1 MHTNLN
7 WSYYLLKNNI
17 DPLLMSRLQ
26 SKYDAF
32 TPSQRG
38 GPLLFALLM
47 AELLYT
53 NESAVHT
60 LKDQIQKYKIN
71 KVPRE
76 DIKKISSVI
85 LLVAK
90 RIWYSKGESFPENF
104 VDTII
109 SLLQTSSV
117 PPFNEQYKT
126 IALTR
131 ASDKAQ
137 ERVAVTSGA
146 AAPVSTYQNNLATVE
161 RLLTM
166 PQRSTTVILETT
178 PGILMSRPRVQP
190 LPRLLSPIPSLP
202 QLLSP
207 AHVSTVVAKI
217 TCSPIVLNL
226 PTTSAL
232 QQTSKSIWT
241 QRRRRRP
248 TKLALLPHLLLLMAL
263 TIPNLPSILIVPTM
277 RMAPMA
283 LLPSVPANG
292 ILLVKALL
300 RTDSSGPVPTATNLT
315 NSTLKLVVGI

>member
-1 MHTNLN
+1 
-7 WSYYLLKNNI
+7 
-17 DPLLMSRLQ
+17 
-26 SKYDAF
+26 
-32 TPSQRG
+32 
-38 GPLLFALLM
+38 
-47 AELLYT
+47 
-53 NESAVHT
+53 VHT

-85 LLVAK
+85 LSVAK
-90 RIWYSKGESFPENF
+90 RIWYSKGKSFPENF

-161 RLLTM
+161 LLLTM
-166 PQRSTTVILETT
+166 AATFYDGYTRDNTWNTYVKTKSAAPASTPQSNTKPAAALVTGTCFNC
-178 PGILMSRPRVQP
+178 GSKDHM
-190 LPRLLSPIPSLP
+190 LPDCP
-202 QLLSP
+202 
-207 AHVSTVVAKI
+207 K
-217 TCSPIVLNL
+217 
-226 PTTSAL
+226 PTDDKRIAANK
-232 QQTSKSIWT
+232 QSIWT
-241 QRRRRRP
+241 QRRRQRP
-248 TKLALLPHLLLLMAL
+248 TKSALLPHLPLPMVL
-263 TIPNLPSILIVPTM
+263 TMPNLPSVLIVPTM
-277 RMAPMA
+277 GIAPMA

-300 RTDSSGPVPTATNLT
+300 RTDSSEPVPTATNLT